1 MTFKSRGSL
10 LLILLLLTRIQLERR
25 DLKSAKMTTEKAKAT
40 RKKKAAILEAW
51 RTRPLGYPRLSERMG
66 VKPETLIFRKFSA
79 LNARILL
86 YMQAELII
94 LEKQLQKQEER
105 DISDE
110 EGKRCRYAS
119 DYHYLLLSHKDGD
132 TSQLELVR
140 KIQGKLEVYS
150 ELPAMMPS
158 RETKLMKHQDKTL
171 LKQHRLHQ
179 IPGPDR
185 FDLEDVQALLYSDAM
200 GPGTLT
206 GEDGTVWGHPDTPRV
221 HSPNLIGVC
230 PREDVDTFSR
240 IISQNAIHLFRCGL
254 ARLKRADPHLGKHV
268 YYDRTVMLLTK
279 WMTSILASLL
289 PVASILVLV
298 KLQSQEAKLWTVAAF
313 NVLLTICLTMTT
325 KAKRAEV
332 FAITAA

>member
-25 DLKSAKMTTEKAKAT
+25 DLKSAKMTKAT

-132 TSQLELVR
+132 TR
-140 KIQGKLEVYS
+140 KAG
-150 ELPAMMPS
+150 
-158 RETKLMKHQDKTL
+158 
-171 LKQHRLHQ
+171 
-179 IPGPDR
+179 
-185 FDLEDVQALLYSDAM
+185 
-200 GPGTLT
+200 
-206 GEDGTVWGHPDTPRV
+206 
-221 HSPNLIGVC
+221 
-230 PREDVDTFSR
+230 
-240 IISQNAIHLFRCGL
+240 GL
-254 ARLKRADPHLGKHV
+254 
-268 YYDRTVMLLTK
+268 
-279 WMTSILASLL
+279 
-289 PVASILVLV
+289 
-298 KLQSQEAKLWTVAAF
+298 Q
-313 NVLLTICLTMTT
+313 
-325 KAKRAEV
+325 
-332 FAITAA
+332 